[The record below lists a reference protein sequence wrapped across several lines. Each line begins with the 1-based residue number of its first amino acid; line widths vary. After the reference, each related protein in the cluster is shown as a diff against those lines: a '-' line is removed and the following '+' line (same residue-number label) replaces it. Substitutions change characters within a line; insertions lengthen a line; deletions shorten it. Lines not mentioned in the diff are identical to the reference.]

1 MEYCLP
7 AIDKPH
13 NNSLPMSYNRIGGEY
28 IERVT
33 YSGKGT
39 LISYNLPERFGKR
52 PVNIQGLY
60 TLSIR

>member
-7 AIDKPH
+7 AISKSNDKT
-13 NNSLPMSYNRIGGEY
+13 LPMSYNRISGDY